1 MFLFLY
7 NFIDLYKRTVLYENR
22 TVNENQYFNL
32 PMQIGGKRFI
42 FMV

>member
-1 MFLFLY
+1 MKM
-7 NFIDLYKRTVLYENR
+7 NP
-22 TVNENQYFNL
+22 VNENQYFNL